1 MKGWTIALLVAVLGV
16 GIAVGRWSMAPA
28 THDVAVATEG
38 SEVGAAA
45 FTCAMHPQIRQP
57 KPGKCPICGMDLIPV
72 RRGEERKGSD
82 REITLSKEAW
92 ALARIATVPVE
103 RRVPDA
109 EIRLFGRVV
118 VDESRVRS
126 ITARFPARIER
137 LYVNYTGVRVQH
149 GEHLARIYSPE
160 LLTAQAELL
169 SARRFNEP
177 RALRSAREKLSL
189 WGLSPRAIAAIEAR
203 SEPTNTMDIDAP
215 LGGFVVEKLVSEGDY
230 VETGSLMF
238 RIADLAAVWVVL
250 DAYEIDKPWLRFG
263 QEVTFTADALPGHRF
278 EGRIAFLPPVLDPE
292 SRTFKVRV
300 NLANEDLRL
309 RPGMFVTGIVH
320 ARIAGDGVVLD
331 PSLAGKWISPMHPE
345 IVKEGPGACDVC
357 GMALVPS
364 EQLGYAVA
372 AAHETPLVVPAS
384 AVLRTGRRAIVYV
397 EVPARDEP
405 TYEGREIDLGP
416 RAGDSY
422 VVAAGLAEGERVVVN
437 GAFKLDSALQLLARP
452 SMMTAP
458 ERGAASVGAATPQDR
473 ERVAAVLS
481 AYLPLWRALAADDLA
496 AAHAAATRL
505 VDAGRGPEVRV
516 GAEILG
522 GDLTVVATA
531 AGEVGQAADLDAA
544 RRAFERASDALIR
557 MIRAT
562 GVPPGTDVHLAFC
575 PMAFEGRRAEWLQD
589 EHELRNP
596 YFGAA
601 MLRCGEFDPSLE

>member
-1 MKGWTIALLVAVLGV
+1 MKERTVALIVVVLIV
-16 GIAVGRWSMAPA
+16 GIAVGRWSAPPA
-28 THDVAVATEG
+28 PPDVAVAAAE
-38 SEVGAAA
+38 SEAGAAE

-57 KPGKCPICGMDLIPV
+57 KPGKCPICGMDLVPV
-72 RRGEERKGSD
+72 HRGEERKGSD
-82 REITLSKEAW
+82 REISLSEEAR
-92 ALARIATVPVE
+92 ALARIATTAVE
-103 RRVPDA
+103 RRAPDA

-137 LYVNYTGVRVQH
+137 LYVNYTGVRVQD

-177 RALRSAREKLSL
+177 RALRSAREKLTL

-215 LGGFVVEKLVSEGDY
+215 LGGFVIEKLVNEGDY

-238 RIADLAAVWVVL
+238 RIADLSAVWVIL

-263 QEVTFTADALPGHRF
+263 QAVTFTAEALPGHRF

-292 SRTFKVRV
+292 SRTFRVRV
-300 NLANEDLRL
+300 NLANDDLRL

-320 ARIAGDGVVLD
+320 ARIAGDGVMLD

-345 IVKEGPGACDVC
+345 IVKDGPGACDVC

-372 AAHETPLVVPAS
+372 AEHETPLVVPAS

-397 EVPARDEP
+397 EVPTRSEP
-405 TYEGREIDLGP
+405 TYEGREIDLGA

-422 VVAAGLAEGERVVVN
+422 VVVSGLAEGERVVVN

-458 ERGAASVGAATPQDR
+458 EHGSVPAVAATLQDR
-473 ERVAAVLS
+473 ERVAAALA
-481 AYLPLWRALAADDLA
+481 AYLPLWRALTEDDLA
-496 AAHAAATRL
+496 AAQAAATRI
-505 VDAGRGPEVRV
+505 VEAGRGPDARAAAETVR
-516 GAEILG
+516 
-522 GDLTVVATA
+522 GDLSVLASA

-562 GVPPGTDVHLAFC
+562 GVPQGTDVHLAFC

-589 EHELRNP
+589 EHALRNP